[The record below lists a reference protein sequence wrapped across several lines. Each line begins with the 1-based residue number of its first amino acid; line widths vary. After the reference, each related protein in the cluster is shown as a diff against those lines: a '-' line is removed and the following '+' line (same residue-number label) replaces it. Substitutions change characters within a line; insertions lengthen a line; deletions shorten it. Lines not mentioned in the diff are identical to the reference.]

1 MMTFDVVIAGGG
13 PGGLS
18 AGEAAARAGCSV
30 LILEQNHEI
39 GSPIRTTGGS
49 FIQDLRSLG
58 IPDHLYHPIRRFR
71 FLSPNNSVQFEYDDP
86 IMCVMDVRG
95 VFQFLAERAIEA
107 GATVK
112 LATVAAS
119 PILERDSVVG
129 VTAKTPT
136 DPALSIR
143 SKILI
148 DATGYRASMLKQS
161 GVHPGYQRFGVGSEY
176 DLFAPHCDQ
185 DEVVLIVGSQVA
197 PAGYAW
203 VFPWGRKRVRV
214 GVGIIHAD
222 SDAHPDRYLD
232 ALIASAGRF
241 GVNLKGA
248 QPVEYHFGLIPSDGL
263 ADPFVGNGIMA
274 VGDAAGQPSALVG
287 EGIRWAI
294 QAGRMAGS
302 IAGQAVKANSF
313 SKTFLSRYQTQWESE
328 YGANLRIA
336 SEINKKLAQFD
347 DPKWDRK
354 TELLKLFDANQFGQ
368 ALQANF
374 VAGWAVHLLWSHPQ
388 LLKEGFKVIADRLK
402 LGSLSFR

>member
-1 MMTFDVVIAGGG
+1 MISFDVVIAGGG
-13 PGGLS
+13 PGGLA

-49 FIQDLRSLG
+49 FIQDLRSLN
-58 IPDHLYHPIRRFR
+58 IPEHLYHPIRRFR
-71 FLSPNNSVQFEYDDP
+71 FLSPSNSVQFEYDDP
-86 IMCVMDVRG
+86 ITCVMDVRG

-107 GATVK
+107 GATIKVG
-112 LATVAAS
+112 TAAS
-119 PILERDSVVG
+119 APILERDFVAG
-129 VTAKTPT
+129 VTAKSPT

-161 GVHPGYQRFGVGSEY
+161 GVHPGYKRFGVGSEY

-185 DEVVLIVGSQVA
+185 DEVVLMVGSQVA

-214 GVGIIHAD
+214 GVGILHAD
-222 SDAHPDRYLD
+222 SDAHPDRFLD
-232 ALIASAGRF
+232 NLVETADRF

-248 QPVEYHFGLIPSDGL
+248 QPIEYHFGLIPSEGL
-263 ADPFVGNGIMA
+263 ADAFVGNGIMG

-302 IAGQAVKANSF
+302 VAGEAVKANSF
-313 SKTFLSRYQTQWESE
+313 SKDFLNRYPKQWKSE
-328 YGANLRIA
+328 YGTNLRIA
-336 SEINKKLAQFD
+336 YEINKKMAKFD
-347 DPKWDRK
+347 DAKWDRK
-354 TELLKLFDANQFGQ
+354 TELLKLFNAHQFGQ
-368 ALQANF
+368 TLQANF
-374 VAGWAVHLLWSHPQ
+374 VAGWAVQLLWAHPQ
-388 LLKEGFKVIADRLK
+388 LLKEGFKEIADRLK